1 MGAIPDSPSADIR
14 QKLHLAIVGCGRA
27 CKFFI
32 EHLETSD
39 FPYVDIQIVGVCD
52 IDPDAQGMIAARK
65 KGIFTTSDFRDLFHL
80 EKLDS
85 IMELTGH
92 RHVLLQLIQ
101 QCPAG
106 VGVVDHNISRL
117 MRSLFF
123 AGHRLQAIEQE
134 LLGQKKSSDFLIRHS
149 NAAIVV
155 LNTDFMVM
163 EANECY
169 LRMVNKTKAEV
180 IGAYCYKV
188 HRGFEAPCPHAVPS
202 LSCPMMETLRTGKSA
217 HVIQEF
223 SRSGVESTYDNI
235 VTYPLKDSNGRILR
249 IIEIW
254 RDITKEIASRWETRV
269 KQIHADM
276 NHLVQEDRMISLG
289 KLVASCV
296 HEINNPIQGMMMFTG
311 LMQEM
316 LQKGTFCSDD
326 RVQFYHFLSLMDT
339 ELERC
344 GNIVSGL
351 LSFSRQAPNEFRDTD
366 LNEVMGAVLMLTKH
380 KMEMMNIH
388 CELDLPEKPLIING
402 DSNRLQ
408 QCLLNLVFNA
418 IEAMP
423 YGGRLHMANRRL
435 SFKKM
440 ATIEI
445 EDSGEGIEEKNMD
458 HLFDPFFTTKEEGQG
473 TGLGLSIVHGVV
485 KMHRG
490 NIQVKSRPGVGS
502 KFTIQFPLVK
512 S

>member
-1 MGAIPDSPSADIR
+1 MGEIPDSPSADIR

-52 IDPDAQGMIAARK
+52 INPDAQGMITARK

-134 LLGQKKSSDFLIRHS
+134 LLAQKMSSDFLIRHS
-149 NAAIVV
+149 NAAIAV
-155 LNTDFMVM
+155 LNTDFTIM

-169 LRMVNKTKAEV
+169 LKMVKKTKADV

-188 HRGFEAPCPHAVPS
+188 HRAFEAPCPHAVPS

-223 SRSGVESTYDNI
+223 SASGVEPTYDNI

-311 LMQEM
+311 LMQDM

-326 RVQFYHFLSLMDT
+326 RVQFHHFLSLMAT

-366 LNEVMGAVLMLTKH
+366 LNEVMDAVLMLTKH

-388 CELDLPEKPLIING
+388 CELVLSQKPLIING

-423 YGGRLHMANRRL
+423 SGGSLHMANRRL
-435 SFKKM
+435 PLKKM
-440 ATIEI
+440 AIIEI
-445 EDSGEGIEEKNMD
+445 EDSGEGIEEKNLD

-490 NIQVKSRPGVGS
+490 DIQVKSRPGVGS

-512 S
+512 L